1 MLGSLR
7 RTDSWRSGCRKVL
20 VWPERREHDAGHSNT
35 FFASWEIRLCFTIQ
49 VFFSFRC
56 FFKES
61 GLASLQYQDRKL
73 VCDRLVRGFVSS
85 VVAGEDS
92 WSPPGLFFEPLRS
105 CLRGGG
111 GPNVSK
117 FVPNQSSRGIWGCA
131 QTVSFVVGPPCA
143 QILFDETV
151 FGGCSSNVD
160 NESVDLDF

>member
-73 VCDRLVRGFVSS
+73 VCDRLARGFVSS

-92 WSPPGLFFEPLRS
+92 WSPPGLFFEPLGSSGAPLGLHASVS
-105 CLRGGG
+105 CLIAGEDSWNPL
-111 GPNVSK
+111 GPYS
-117 FVPNQSSRGIWGCA
+117 
-131 QTVSFVVGPPCA
+131 GPPPLPPCDSPGPYS
-143 QILFDETV
+143 F
-151 FGGCSSNVD
+151 S
-160 NESVDLDF
+160 